1 MVRERVIQQAGK
13 LFSVHGIKKVSM
25 DEVASSLGI
34 SKRTIYTVFADKEDV
49 VRSCVDSF
57 QEKRERRVLEIKKN
71 AANIVQACL
80 QIIDGYR
87 NTPLPNYLLWED
99 IEKYYPNIHQQ
110 IQEGAE
116 SSKNYTKQLLEEGI
130 WEGYFRQ
137 DLNVDAAVVLF
148 DIDTF
153 IKVGS
158 IYAEKTTPTGANP
171 IFMIMVNLMRGI
183 STPEGV
189 EAIDQYRASLPAAS
203 LFKNIGNHP
212 LTRSVSAS

>member
-13 LFSVHGIKKVSM
+13 LFAVHGIKKVSM
-25 DEVASSLGI
+25 DELASSLGI

-49 VRSCVDSF
+49 VGSCVDSF
-57 QEKRERRVLEIKKN
+57 QEKRERRVLEIKRN

-116 SSKNYTKQLLEEGI
+116 SSKNYTKQLR
-130 WEGYFRQ
+130 Y
-137 DLNVDAAVVLF
+137 
-148 DIDTF
+148 
-153 IKVGS
+153 
-158 IYAEKTTPTGANP
+158 
-171 IFMIMVNLMRGI
+171 
-183 STPEGV
+183 
-189 EAIDQYRASLPAAS
+189 
-203 LFKNIGNHP
+203 
-212 LTRSVSAS
+212 

>member
-1 MVRERVIQQAGK
+1 MVTGTRHYLTTFSGK
-13 LFSVHGIKKVSM
+13 
-25 DEVASSLGI
+25 I
-34 SKRTIYTVFADKEDV
+34 SKSITRTSINRY
-49 VRSCVDSF
+49 
-57 QEKRERRVLEIKKN
+57 KR
-71 AANIVQACL
+71 A
-80 QIIDGYR
+80 R
-87 NTPLPNYLLWED
+87 NQVKITRN
-99 IEKYYPNIHQQ
+99 N
-110 IQEGAE
+110 
-116 SSKNYTKQLLEEGI
+116 
-130 WEGYFRQ
+130 
-137 DLNVDAAVVLF
+137 F